1 MIDGGIIMSESLQ
14 IGEIVKAPY
23 KTGVYI
29 GEITAIRPEHYLVKV
44 RAVVKHP
51 TQGDLHQPK
60 QVNVALFHERRA
72 LAEREQTNIPKGMVK
87 KFEGDVPDYKESL
100 KASLLRQRE
109 ELQGDSSDWALL
121 SLEKLSILEKEY
133 SL

>member
-1 MIDGGIIMSESLQ
+1 MSDTLQ
-14 IGEIVKAPY
+14 IGDIVKAPY

-44 RAVVKHP
+44 KAVVKHP

-60 QVNVALFHERRA
+60 QVDVALFHERRA

-87 KFEGDVPDYKESL
+87 KFEGDVPYYKDSL
-100 KASLLRQRE
+100 KASLTRLRE
-109 ELQGDSSDWALL
+109 ELQTDDSDWASL
-121 SLEKLSILEKEY
+121 SMEKLSILEKEY

>member
-1 MIDGGIIMSESLQ
+1 MSESLQ
-14 IGEIVKAPY
+14 IGDIVKAPY

-29 GEITAIRPEHYLVKV
+29 GEITAIRAEHYLVKIK
-44 RAVVKHP
+44 AIIKHP

-60 QVNVALFHERRA
+60 QVNVPFFHERKA

-87 KFEGDVPDYKESL
+87 KYEGEVPDYKESL
-100 KASLLRQRE
+100 KESLTRLKD
-109 ELQGDSSDWALL
+109 ELLEDSSEWATL
-121 SLEKLSILEKEY
+121 SLEKLTILEKEY

>member
-1 MIDGGIIMSESLQ
+1 MSESLQ

-44 RAVVKHP
+44 KAVVKHP
-51 TQGDLHQPK
+51 TQGDLHHPK
-60 QVNVALFHERRA
+60 QVNVGLFHERRA
-72 LAEREQTNIPKGMVK
+72 LSEREQTNIPKGMVK
-87 KFEGDVPDYKESL
+87 KFKGDVPEYKESL
-100 KASLLRQRE
+100 KASLIRLKE
-109 ELQGDSSDWALL
+109 ELQADSSEWALL
-121 SLEKLSILEKEY
+121 SLEKISVLEKEY